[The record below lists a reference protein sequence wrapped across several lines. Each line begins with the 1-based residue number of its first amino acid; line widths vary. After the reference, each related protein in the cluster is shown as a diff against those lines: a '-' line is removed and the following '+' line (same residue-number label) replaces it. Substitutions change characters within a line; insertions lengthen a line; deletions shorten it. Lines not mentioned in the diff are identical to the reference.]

1 VKSLIEVEVA
11 MRVFNFLIYTYM
23 FVLFVKVISF
33 FRNKKEEKLTR
44 LQRYMVSCKHSSI
57 VFGSQLVGFL
67 NLIENLLTLVY
78 PISSLFLSSSFNR
91 YQVIFGFI
99 MRQVIDFLT
108 SLSCLYLFYSLG
120 MRRVREKAKTRK
132 RAVKEVM
139 RNLL

>member
-1 VKSLIEVEVA
+1 MKSLIEVEVA

-33 FRNKKEEKLTR
+33 FREKKEEKLTR
-44 LQRYMVSCKHSSI
+44 LQRHMVSCKHSSI
-57 VFGSQLVGFL
+57 VLGSQLVGFL

-78 PISSLFLSSSFNR
+78 PISTLLLSASINR
-91 YQVIFGFI
+91 YEVVYGFI

-108 SLSCLYLFYSLG
+108 SLSFLYLFFNLG
-120 MRRVREKAKTRK
+120 TSRLREIAKTRK

-139 RNLL
+139 RDLL

>member
-1 VKSLIEVEVA
+1 
-11 MRVFNFLIYTYM
+11 MRVCNFLIYTYM

-33 FRNKKEEKLTR
+33 FRKKKEEKLTR

-67 NLIENLLTLVY
+67 NIIENLLTLVY
-78 PISSLFLSSSFNR
+78 PISTLLLSASVNR
-91 YQVIFGFI
+91 YQVIYGFI

-108 SLSCLYLFYSLG
+108 SLSFLYLFFRLG
-120 MRRVREKAKTRK
+120 MSRLREMAKTRK

-139 RNLL
+139 RDLL